1 MVSYKCDYCD
11 IVIANS
17 RNWKR
22 HIRLKHKGLTPSKA
36 KELEMKENSKPVS
49 VEKKDS
55 KCEYCGKT
63 FSDKS
68 TLNCHSTSHAFPRN
82 FCKKL
87 FQSVS
92 DLMSH
97 M

>member
-11 IVIANS
+11 IVIDNS
-17 RNWKR
+17 RNLKR

-36 KELEMKENSKPVS
+36 KELEMRENSKPVS
-49 VEKKDS
+49 VEKKDF

-68 TLNCHSTSHAFPRN
+68 TLNCHRYFPCIAVQLLQETLSK
-82 FCKKL
+82 CK
-87 FQSVS
+87 
-92 DLMSH
+92 
-97 M
+97 